1 MWRSASCEWCHYPA
15 MEVSI
20 YPVTVVAARYGGV
33 YEPGRWLAFP
43 YDAPDLPRAWDGDDL
58 DCRAFWEG
66 CTEPVGAGSSPN
78 DAYLDLVS
86 KAR

>member
-1 MWRSASCEWCHYPA
+1 

-20 YPVTVVAARYGGV
+20 YPATIVVARYGGS

-43 YDAPDLPRAWDGDDL
+43 YDASDLPQGWDGEDV

-66 CTEPVGAGSSPN
+66 WKEPVGAGSTPN
-78 DAYLDLVS
+78 DAYIDLAS